1 MDSSL
6 ALAFVIG
13 LLSTV
18 HCVGMCGGVMGA
30 LSFALPVEVRG
41 APLPMAR
48 FLLAYNSGRLFS
60 YALAGGV
67 AGGLGMTLVH
77 TSGTLHV
84 PDLLRTIA
92 ALLMLAVGLHLAG
105 WLPAVAR
112 LERLGTPLWRRLEPA
127 ARRLVPVRSLW
138 QAVLYGAVWGW
149 LPCGLVYVMLGMA
162 ASRVGVLE
170 GAAYMTAFGLG
181 TLPTLLATGLFA
193 GRLVHLRRT
202 PLVQRGAGLVV
213 AAMGLVSLIYPFVG
227 DFWTTTPAAAGGV
240 VP

>member
-6 ALAFVIG
+6 ALAFVVG

-18 HCVGMCGGVMGA
+18 HCLGMCGGVMGA
-30 LSFALPVEVRG
+30 LSFALPAEVRG

-48 FLLAYNSGRLFS
+48 FLLAYNGGRVMS
-60 YALAGGV
+60 YALAGAV

-84 PDLLRTIA
+84 PDLLRTVA
-92 ALLMLAVGLHLAG
+92 GLLMLAIGLHLAG

-112 LERLGTPLWRRLEPA
+112 LEHLGAPLWRRLEPV
-127 ARRLVPVRSLW
+127 ARRLLPVRNHW
-138 QAVLYGAVWGW
+138 QAV
-149 LPCGLVYVMLGMA
+149 LPCGLVYAMLGMA
-162 ASRVGVLE
+162 ASRADVLE
-170 GAAYMTAFGLG
+170 GAAYMAAFGLG

-193 GRLVHLRRT
+193 GRLSRFRRT
-202 PLVQRGAGLVV
+202 PLVRRGAGLAV
-213 AAMGLVSLIYPFVG
+213 AAIGLLSLIYPFVG
-227 DFWTTTPAAAGGV
+227 DFWTTPAEGGGT

>member
-1 MDSSL
+1 LDSNL

-30 LSFALPVEVRG
+30 LSFALPGEVRG

-48 FLLAYNSGRLFS
+48 FLLAYNGGRVLS
-60 YALAGGV
+60 YAVAGAV

-84 PDLLRTIA
+84 PGVLRTFA
-92 ALLMLAVGLHLAG
+92 GLLMLAVGLHLAG

-112 LERLGTPLWRRLEPA
+112 LERLGGPIWRRLEPV
-127 ARRLVPVRSLW
+127 ARRLVPVRSPF

-162 ASRVGVLE
+162 ASRAGVLE
-170 GAAYMTAFGLG
+170 GAAYMAAFGLG
-181 TLPTLLATGLFA
+181 TVPTLATTGLFA
-193 GRLVHLRRT
+193 GRLSHLRRT
-202 PLVQRGAGLVV
+202 PLVQRGAGLAV
-213 AAMGLVSLIYPFVG
+213 ALIGLVSLLYPFVS
-227 DFWTTTPAAAGGV
+227 DFWTIPGEGGGT